1 MLPSSN
7 FEYERIVSA
16 MLFYFIC
23 CSFRGSTEMS
33 GNQNTCEV
41 PLQDYARIQLMYLPS
56 AISNG
61 KLFTDY
67 SFPPDKSSLTY
78 VYSGDDRYDKMVFK
92 RPKVWPQFVYCTC
105 FIPSRLYSVLF
116 VLYSFTYTDT
126 ESVFT
131 GVHGLVDILRAHLFC
146 LCNPCVLQIS
156 PNLVFEYIQL

>member
-1 MLPSSN
+1 MRPLHVTL
-7 FEYERIVSA
+7 EYERIVSA

-33 GNQNTCEV
+33 GNQKTCEV

-105 FIPSRLYSVLF
+105 FIPYFISSLSSLMCV
-116 VLYSFTYTDT
+116 
-126 ESVFT
+126 
-131 GVHGLVDILRAHLFC
+131 ILIH
-146 LCNPCVLQIS
+146 IH
-156 PNLVFEYIQL
+156 